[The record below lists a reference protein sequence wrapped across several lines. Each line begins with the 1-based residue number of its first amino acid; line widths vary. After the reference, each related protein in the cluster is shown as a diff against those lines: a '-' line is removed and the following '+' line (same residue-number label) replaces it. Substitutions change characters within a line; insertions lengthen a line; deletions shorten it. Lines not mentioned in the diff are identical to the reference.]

1 MLTYANCEF
10 VTTRRPC
17 TCADFLEISAKKIV
31 EKKTRGLSPFLL
43 EKQKSFYIEPMH
55 RWHTL

>member
-17 TCADFLEISAKKIV
+17 TCADFLEISAKNSRKENKGTV
-31 EKKTRGLSPFLL
+31 SVSTRKAEKLL
-43 EKQKSFYIEPMH
+43 H
-55 RWHTL
+55 